1 MLSCLIQNTPPRPKR
16 DNSHFGIDEQ
26 YPKLEF
32 KKTKLDVKGDE
43 HRRGD
48 CNGDSRSRGGMPP
61 TPVLAP
67 LEDPSRRPQAVQFQ
81 QELQGV
87 YRQVGPDEMQ
97 YLGAEPISPGVSLYS
112 HLTGDEALATCKY
125 VSEIDPEV
133 EDYMRDGYYSYL
145 DGNCIFLPHDRPHVI
160 SSFEVFQNSSNC
172 LEEQDIELV

>member
-97 YLGAEPISPGVSLYS
+97 SWDPNQYRLAFHSIPILRGMRRL
-112 HLTGDEALATCKY
+112 LLANTYQK
-125 VSEIDPEV
+125 
-133 EDYMRDGYYSYL
+133 
-145 DGNCIFLPHDRPHVI
+145 
-160 SSFEVFQNSSNC
+160 
-172 LEEQDIELV
+172 